1 MTAPPLSR
9 PVDVRR
15 LARDGDLVTIDADA
29 GERAALARELGI
41 PAIERL
47 HAEVTVTP
55 ARGGARVRGHVSA
68 TVVQTCVVSLDPFE
82 TAIEEDIDLRFKRH
96 ATVAPG
102 AEIDLDALGEDGPE
116 PLDGDLIDVG
126 ALAAEHLALGLD
138 LYPRKPGV
146 AFDDIVEAPE
156 DEAKQ
161 SPFAG
166 LAGLVRKP

>member
-1 MTAPPLSR
+1 MSALPLSR

-15 LARDGDLVTIDADA
+15 LSRDGDLVTIDADA
-29 GERAALARELGI
+29 DERAALARELGI

-96 ATVAPG
+96 AAVTPG
-102 AEIDLDALGEDGPE
+102 AEIDLDALGADGPE
-116 PLDGDLIDVG
+116 PLEGDLIDVG

-146 AFDDIVEAPE
+146 AFDDIVEAP
-156 DEAKQ
+156 DETAKQ

>member
-1 MTAPPLSR
+1 MTALPLSR

-15 LARDGDLVTIDADA
+15 LARDGDIVKIDADA
-29 GERAALARELGI
+29 GERAALARDLGI
-41 PAIERL
+41 PAIDRL
-47 HAEVTVTP
+47 HAEITVTP

-68 TVVQTCVVSLDPFE
+68 TVVQTCVVTLDPFE
-82 TAIEEDIDLRFKRH
+82 TAIEEDIDLRFKRQ
-96 ATVAPG
+96 AAAAPTG
-102 AEIDLDALGEDGPE
+102 EIDLDASGPDGPE
-116 PLDGDLIDVG
+116 PLEGDIIDVG

-146 AFDDIVEAPE
+146 AFDDIVEAP
-156 DEAKQ
+156 DEPAKQ

>member
-1 MTAPPLSR
+1 MTVLPLSR

-15 LARDGDLVTIDADA
+15 LARDGDILMIDADA
-29 GERAALARELGI
+29 GERAALARDLGI

-47 HAEVTVTP
+47 HAEITVTP

-68 TVVQTCVVSLDPFE
+68 TVVQTCVVTLDPFE
-82 TAIEEDIDLRFKRH
+82 TAIEEDIDLRFKRQ
-96 ATVAPG
+96 AAAAPTG
-102 AEIDLDALGEDGPE
+102 EIDLDASGPDGPE
-116 PLDGDLIDVG
+116 PLEGDIIDVG

-146 AFDDIVEAPE
+146 AFDDIVEAP
-156 DEAKQ
+156 DEPAKQ

>member
-1 MTAPPLSR
+1 MTAPVLSR

-15 LARDGDLVTIDADA
+15 LPGDGETVTIDAGA
-29 GERAALARELGI
+29 AEREALARELGI

-47 HAEVTVTP
+47 EAAVTVTP
-55 ARGGARVRGHVSA
+55 ARGGARVRGRVSA

-82 TAIEEDIDLRFKRH
+82 ATVEEDIDVRFRRQK
-96 ATVAPG
+96 APAPG
-102 AEIDLDALGEDGPE
+102 AEIDLDAVAEDGPE
-116 PLDGDLIDVG
+116 PLEGDIIDVG
-126 ALAAEHLALGLD
+126 ALVAEHLALGLD

-146 AFDDIVEAPE
+146 TFEDIVEASE
-156 DEAKQ
+156 DEARP

>member
-1 MTAPPLSR
+1 MTAPVLSH

-15 LARDGDLVTIDADA
+15 LPGEGETIAIDADA
-29 GERAALARELGI
+29 PAREALARDLGI

-47 HAEVTVTP
+47 HAELTVTP
-55 ARGGARVRGHVSA
+55 ARGGARVRGRVSA

-82 TAIEEDIDLRFKRH
+82 AAVEEEIDVRFSRQK
-96 ATVAPG
+96 TPTPG
-102 AEIDLDALGEDGPE
+102 SEIDLDAAGEDGPE
-116 PLDGDLIDVG
+116 PLEGEIVDVG
-126 ALAAEHLALGLD
+126 ALVAEHLALGLD

-146 AFDDIVEAPE
+146 TFEDIVEAPGE
-156 DEAKQ
+156 EARP

>member
-1 MTAPPLSR
+1 MSVSVLSH

-15 LARDGDLVTIDADA
+15 LPGEGETITIDADA
-29 GERAALARELGI
+29 PSRDALARDLGI

-47 HAEVTVTP
+47 HAELTVKP

-68 TVVQTCVVSLDPFE
+68 TVVQTCVVSLEPFE
-82 TAIEEDIDLRFKRH
+82 AAVEEEIDVRFSRH
-96 ATVAPG
+96 RAPAPG
-102 AEIDLDALGEDGPE
+102 TEIDLDASGEDGPE
-116 PLDGDLIDVG
+116 PLEGDIIDVG

-146 AFDDIVEAPE
+146 TFEDIVEAPGE
-156 DEAKQ
+156 EARP

>member
-1 MTAPPLSR
+1 MTLPLSR

-15 LARDGDLVTIDADA
+15 LPADGEIVILDATA
-29 GERAALARELGI
+29 QQREALARDLGI

-47 HAEVTVTP
+47 HAEFVVKP

-82 TAIEEDIDLRFKRH
+82 SAVEEDVDLRFKRH
-96 ATVAPG
+96 AGAAPTG
-102 AEIDLDALGEDGPE
+102 EIDLDASGEDGPE
-116 PLDGDLIDVG
+116 PLEGDIIDIG
-126 ALAAEHLALGLD
+126 AVAAEHLALGLE

-146 AFDDIVEAPE
+146 AFEDVVEAP
-156 DEAKQ
+156 DEPAKP

>member
-1 MTAPPLSR
+1 MTPHVLSR

-15 LARDGDLVTIDADA
+15 LPGDGETVTIDAGA
-29 GERAALARELGI
+29 AEREALARELGI

-47 HAEVTVTP
+47 HAELTVTP
-55 ARGGARVRGHVSA
+55 KRGGARVRGHVSA

-82 TAIEEDIDLRFKRH
+82 AVVEEDVGVRFSRQK
-96 ATVAPG
+96 APPPG
-102 AEIDLDALGEDGPE
+102 AEIDLDAVSEDGPE
-116 PLDGDLIDVG
+116 PLEGDIIDVG

-138 LYPRKPGV
+138 PYPRMPGV
-146 AFDDIVEAPE
+146 TFEDIVEAPE
-156 DEAKQ
+156 DEARP